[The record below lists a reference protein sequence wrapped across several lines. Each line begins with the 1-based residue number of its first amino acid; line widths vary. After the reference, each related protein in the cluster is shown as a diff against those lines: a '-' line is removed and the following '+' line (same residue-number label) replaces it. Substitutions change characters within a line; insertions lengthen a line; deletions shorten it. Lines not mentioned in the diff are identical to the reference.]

1 MKHNFREAPLKWKLA
16 AAFAGFTLAMLA
28 LLWTFQVVL
37 LDQFYKGIKT
47 RDIQAAADTLVRSVS
62 ASISGTELDEQI
74 QSIAARSELCVYIAR
89 MQNLTIPV
97 ASADTLPNCRIHR
110 MSPIEL
116 ARLYLA
122 AADNGG
128 TYVERSVNTP
138 GIVFAGQELHFLVP
152 RQDEIESLILVR
164 IVRQPDG
171 NDLVLYLNSTISPV
185 DATVR
190 TLQVQLLFVTAIM
203 IAVSLVLSLF
213 LARRLALPI
222 TRINETA
229 KQFAKGN
236 YDVRFDG
243 KGYREISELNSTLNY
258 TAKELSKAE
267 GLRKELLANISHDLR
282 TPLTM
287 ITGYSEMMRDIPS
300 ENTPENIQVVIDEAS
315 RLTRLVNDLLDLSK
329 LQAGVQ
335 ELTVIRLNLTEMI
348 DGILLRYAKLIEQD
362 GYQIVTDIAP
372 DIWVDADE
380 SKLSQVI
387 YNLINNAINYTGSDR
402 KITVRLFRKGE
413 NARVEIVDTGIGIP
427 VDQLDAVWERYYKI
441 DRSHKRAAV
450 GTGLGLSIVKNVL
463 ELHKAAYG
471 VDSIV
476 GKGSTFWF
484 ELPLSNENE
493 AK

>member
-1 MKHNFREAPLKWKLA
+1 
-16 AAFAGFTLAMLA
+16 MLA

-47 RDIQAAADTLVRSVS
+47 RDINAAADTLVRSVS
-62 ASISGTELDEQI
+62 SSISSTELDEQV
-74 QSIAARSELCVYIAR
+74 QSIAARSELCVYSAR
-89 MQNLTIPV
+89 MQNLTTPI

-122 AADNGG
+122 AAENGG

-138 GIVFAGQELHFLVP
+138 GFVVEGDGFRFFVP
-152 RQDEIESLILVR
+152 KQDEIESLILVR
-164 IVRQPDG
+164 VIQQTDG
-171 NDLVLYLNSTISPV
+171 NDLILYLNSTISPV

-203 IAVSLVLSLF
+203 IVVSLILSLI
-213 LARRLALPI
+213 LSRRLALPI
-222 TRINETA
+222 ARINETA

-267 GLRKELLANISHDLR
+267 GLRRELLANISHDLR

-348 DGILLRYAKLIEQD
+348 NGILLRYAKLTEQD
-362 GYQIVTDIAP
+362 GYQIVTEVAP

-387 YNLINNAINYTGSDR
+387 YNLINNAVNYTGSDK

-413 NARVEIVDTGIGIP
+413 AARVEIVDTGIGIP

-441 DRSHKRAAV
+441 DRNHKRAAV

-484 ELPLSNENE
+484 ELPLSSEK
-493 AK
+493 A

>member
-1 MKHNFREAPLKWKLA
+1 MKHKLREAPVKWKLV

-47 RDIQAAADTLVRSVS
+47 RDINAAADTLVRSVS
-62 ASISGTELDEQI
+62 SSISSTELDEQV

-89 MQNLTIPV
+89 MQNLTTPI

-122 AADNGG
+122 AAENGG

-138 GIVFAGQELHFLVP
+138 GFVVEGDGFRFFVP
-152 RQDEIESLILVR
+152 KQDEIESLILVR
-164 IVRQPDG
+164 VIQQTDG
-171 NDLVLYLNSTISPV
+171 NDLILYLNSTISPV

-203 IAVSLVLSLF
+203 IVVSLILSLI
-213 LARRLALPI
+213 LSRRLALPI
-222 TRINETA
+222 ARINETA

-267 GLRKELLANISHDLR
+267 GLRRELLANISHDLR

-300 ENTPENIQVVIDEAS
+300 ENTPENIQVVIDAAS

-348 DGILLRYAKLIEQD
+348 NGILLRYAKLTEQD
-362 GYQIVTDIAP
+362 GYQIVTEVAP

-387 YNLINNAINYTGSDR
+387 YNLINNAVNYTGSDK

-413 NARVEIVDTGIGIP
+413 AARVEIVDTGIGIP
-427 VDQLDAVWERYYKI
+427 VDQIDAVWERYYKI
-441 DRSHKRAAV
+441 DRNHKRAAV

-484 ELPLSNENE
+484 ELPLSSEK
-493 AK
+493 A

>member
-1 MKHNFREAPLKWKLA
+1 
-16 AAFAGFTLAMLA
+16 MLA

-47 RDIQAAADTLVRSVS
+47 RDINAAADTLVRSVS
-62 ASISGTELDEQI
+62 SSISSTELDEQV

-89 MQNLTIPV
+89 MQNLTTPI

-122 AADNGG
+122 AAENGG

-138 GIVFAGQELHFLVP
+138 GFVVEGDGFRFFVP
-152 RQDEIESLILVR
+152 KQDEIESLILVR
-164 IVRQPDG
+164 VIQQTDG
-171 NDLVLYLNSTISPV
+171 NDLILYLNSTISPV

-203 IAVSLVLSLF
+203 IVVSLILSLI
-213 LARRLALPI
+213 LSRRLALPI
-222 TRINETA
+222 ARINETA

-267 GLRKELLANISHDLR
+267 GLRRELLANISHDLR

-348 DGILLRYAKLIEQD
+348 NGILLRYAKLTEQD
-362 GYQIVTDIAP
+362 GYQIVTEVAP

-387 YNLINNAINYTGSDR
+387 YNLINNAVNYTGSDK

-413 NARVEIVDTGIGIP
+413 AARVEIVDTGIGIP

-441 DRSHKRAAV
+441 DRNHKRAAV

-484 ELPLSNENE
+484 ELPLSSEK
-493 AK
+493 A

>member
-1 MKHNFREAPLKWKLA
+1 MKHKLREAPVKWKLV

-47 RDIQAAADTLVRSVS
+47 RDINAAADTLVRSVS
-62 ASISGTELDEQI
+62 SSISSTELDEQV
-74 QSIAARSELCVYIAR
+74 QSIAARNELCVYITR
-89 MQNLTIPV
+89 MQNLTTPI

-122 AADNGG
+122 AVENGG

-138 GIVFAGQELHFLVP
+138 GFVVEGDGFRFFVP

-164 IVRQPDG
+164 VIQQTDG
-171 NDLVLYLNSTISPV
+171 NDLILYLNSTISPV

-203 IAVSLVLSLF
+203 IVVSLILSLI
-213 LARRLALPI
+213 LSRRLALPI
-222 TRINETA
+222 ARINETA

-267 GLRKELLANISHDLR
+267 GLRRELLANISHDLR

-348 DGILLRYAKLIEQD
+348 NGILLRYAKLTEQD
-362 GYQIVTDIAP
+362 GYQIVTEVAP

-387 YNLINNAINYTGSDR
+387 YNLINNAVNYTGSDK

-413 NARVEIVDTGIGIP
+413 AARVEIVDTGIGIP

-441 DRSHKRAAV
+441 DRNHKRAAV

-484 ELPLSNENE
+484 ELPLSSEK
-493 AK
+493 A

>member
-1 MKHNFREAPLKWKLA
+1 
-16 AAFAGFTLAMLA
+16 MLA

-47 RDIQAAADTLVRSVS
+47 RDINAAADTLVRSVS
-62 ASISGTELDEQI
+62 SSISSTELDEQV
-74 QSIAARSELCVYIAR
+74 QSIAARNELCVYITR
-89 MQNLTIPV
+89 MQNLTTPI

-122 AADNGG
+122 AAENGG

-138 GIVFAGQELHFLVP
+138 GFVVEGDGFRFFVP
-152 RQDEIESLILVR
+152 KQDEIESLILVR
-164 IVRQPDG
+164 VIQQTDG
-171 NDLVLYLNSTISPV
+171 NDLILYLNSTISPV

-203 IAVSLVLSLF
+203 IVVSLILSLI
-213 LARRLALPI
+213 LSRRLALPI
-222 TRINETA
+222 ARINETA

-267 GLRKELLANISHDLR
+267 GLRRELLANISHDLR

-287 ITGYSEMMRDIPS
+287 IIGYSEMMRDIPS

-348 DGILLRYAKLIEQD
+348 NGILLRYAKLTEQD
-362 GYQIVTDIAP
+362 GYQIVTEVAP

-387 YNLINNAINYTGSDR
+387 YNLINNAVNYTGSDK

-413 NARVEIVDTGIGIP
+413 AARVEIVDTGIGIP
-427 VDQLDAVWERYYKI
+427 VDQIDAVWERYYKI
-441 DRSHKRAAV
+441 DRNHKRAAV

-484 ELPLSNENE
+484 ELPLSSEK
-493 AK
+493 A